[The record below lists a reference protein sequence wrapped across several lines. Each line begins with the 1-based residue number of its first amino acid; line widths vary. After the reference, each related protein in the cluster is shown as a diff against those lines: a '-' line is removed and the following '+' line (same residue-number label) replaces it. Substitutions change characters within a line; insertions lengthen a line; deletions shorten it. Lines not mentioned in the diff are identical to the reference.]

1 MRRRAASPE
10 GHRAAPVILWHAMFH
25 RSRAML
31 IVHVLAPGPV
41 GGLERVVRTLATAQ
55 RHGGHDARVLAVLDA
70 GVDDTPF
77 LIGLRREAVPVLPVI
92 LPPRAYRL
100 ERQRL
105 ADLLATHRPDVVHTH
120 GYRGDIQGGA
130 VARRL
135 GLPTVTTVHGFTGGG
150 WKNRLYERLQRRAF
164 RRFSAVVAVSR
175 PLGAQLAA
183 AGIAA
188 ERIHVIPNAA
198 PATAA
203 GALDRAAAR
212 HAFGLPLGAF
222 VLGWV
227 GRLSPEKGPD
237 LLIEALAR
245 TAPGIEAVVIG
256 DGAAGGSLARMAES
270 RGIGPRIHWRGL
282 VPEAARLFA
291 AFDCFVLSSRTEGT
305 PMVLFEAMATGVP
318 IVATAVGG
326 VPDVVSERE
335 AILVPPE
342 PSALAEAIARIAAEP
357 DAARDRAAAARRRL
371 EAERRLEPWI
381 ARYDAVYRHVLDP
394 NRSPPPV

>member
-1 MRRRAASPE
+1 
-10 GHRAAPVILWHAMFH
+10 
-25 RSRAML
+25 ML

-41 GGLERVVRTLATAQ
+41 GGLERVVSALVTGQ
-55 RHGGHDARVLAVLDA
+55 RHAGHDARVVAVLDA

-77 LIGLRREAVPVLPVI
+77 LTELRHAAVPVLPVV

-100 ERQRL
+100 ERQRM
-105 ADLLATHRPDVVHTH
+105 ADHLVTHRPDVVHTH

-135 GLPTVTTVHGFTGGG
+135 ALPTVTTVHGFTGGG
-150 WKNRLYERLQRRAF
+150 WKNRFYERLQRRAF
-164 RRFSAVVAVSR
+164 RRFSAVVPVSR
-175 PLGAQLAA
+175 SLGAQLAA
-183 AGIAA
+183 TGIAT
-188 ERIHVIPNAA
+188 ERIHIIPNAA
-198 PATAA
+198 PPTAA
-203 GALDRAAAR
+203 AGMLDRDAARRALD
-212 HAFGLPLGAF
+212 LPQGAF

-227 GRLSPEKGPD
+227 GRLSLEKGPD

-245 TAPGIEAVVIG
+245 TPPGIEAAVIG
-256 DGAAGGSLARMAES
+256 TGAAGGTLSRLAAS
-270 RGIGPRIHWRGL
+270 RGVGPRIHWRGL
-282 VPEAARLFA
+282 VPDAGRLFA
-291 AFDCFVLSSRTEGT
+291 AFDCFVLSSRSEGT

-342 PSALAEAIARIAAEP
+342 PDALARAIARVSAQP
-357 DAARDRAAAARRRL
+357 DAARDRAAAARQRL
-371 EAERRLEPWI
+371 ETERRLEPWI

-394 NRSPPPV
+394 NGSPRPA